1 MGTYTYYCEVKS
13 RVREYP
19 EGVYKVVASKNFN
32 DNWFSTVNRLIT
44 VSDRVWK
51 QGPQGGV
58 KVVKHRWYSDSYPV
72 GYITTNEKYMREFA
86 WIKLKAKEIK

>member
-1 MGTYTYYCEVKS
+1 MGTYTYYCEVKN
-13 RVREYP
+13 RIREYP
-19 EGVYKVVASKNFN
+19 EGVYKVVADKGINAR
-32 DNWFSTVNRLIT
+32 WFPELNRIIT

-58 KVVKHRWYSDSYPV
+58 KIVKAPWSDLWPT
-72 GYITTNEKYMREFA
+72 GYITTNKKYMKEFS